1 MSFEVI
7 RLPDTALALEG
18 GDLAEFFDTL
28 DGLVVVPV
36 DDLDELPA
44 ALDRLG
50 IEPKFASFITGRT
63 PRALRTSNLFRYGDT
78 VVRRVRRACDAPVEN
93 VA

>member
-28 DGLVVVPV
+28 DGPL
-36 DDLDELPA
+36 
-44 ALDRLG
+44 
-50 IEPKFASFITGRT
+50 SFPSMTST
-63 PRALRTSNLFRYGDT
+63 SCLLRWT
-78 VVRRVRRACDAPVEN
+78 V
-93 VA
+93 